1 MSQITDKSAY
11 ILHVRDYGD
20 SSKIADI
27 LTPDF
32 GKLSILIK
40 GVKKNHKKA
49 GLVQPF
55 LPLIVSWGGNGE
67 LKTNSSLEPA
77 GPPLMLKGDRL
88 FCGLYL
94 NELTVRLIKSYDYN
108 PELFE
113 LYHQSL
119 QELPYA
125 ALEPMLRRYEK
136 HILDLLGHGLRLD
149 EDVYGNEIDAAKYY
163 EYGIDN
169 GARPIENNGDGFV
182 VSGEDLLL
190 LKSEDFGSANDLQG
204 VKRFM
209 RAIISCYIGNKPLRS
224 RELFR

>member
-27 LTPDF
+27 ITPDF
-32 GKLSILIK
+32 GKLSLLIK

-55 LPLIVSWGGNGE
+55 LPLILSWGGNGE
-67 LKTNSSLEPA
+67 LKTNSALEPA

-94 NELTVRLIKSYDYN
+94 NELTLRLIKPYDHN
-108 PELFE
+108 PEVFE
-113 LYHQSL
+113 LYHQTL
-119 QELPYA
+119 QQLPFVS
-125 ALEPMLRRYEK
+125 LEPLLRRYEK
-136 HILDLLGHGLRLD
+136 QILDLLGHGLMLD
-149 EDVYGNEIDAAKYY
+149 QDVYGNEIDSSKLY
-163 EYGIDN
+163 EYSVDN
-169 GARPIENNGDGFV
+169 GARPVERKGEALV
-182 VSGEDLLL
+182 VCGEDLLL
-190 LKSEDFGSANDLQG
+190 LKSEGFESANDLKG
-204 VKRFM
+204 VKQFM
-209 RAIISCYIGNKPLRS
+209 RSIIRCYIGDRPLRS

>member
-1 MSQITDKSAY
+1 MPQITDKSAY

-32 GKLSILIK
+32 GKLSLLIK

-55 LPLIVSWGGNGE
+55 LPLIVSWSGNGE

-94 NELTVRLIKSYDYN
+94 NELTLRLVKPFDHT
-108 PELFE
+108 PEIFE
-113 LYHQSL
+113 LYHQTL
-119 QELPYA
+119 QELPFIS
-125 ALEPMLRRYEK
+125 LEPLLRSYEK
-136 HILDLLGHGLRLD
+136 QILELLGHGLMLD
-149 EDVYGNEIDAAKYY
+149 EDIYGKEIDSSKLY
-163 EYGIDN
+163 EYSVDS
-169 GARPIENNGDGFV
+169 GAKPTENNSDALV

-190 LKSEDFGSANDLQG
+190 LKSEDYNSANDLKG
-204 VKRFM
+204 VKQFM
-209 RAIISCYIGNKPLRS
+209 RSVIRCYIGERPLKS

>member
-1 MSQITDKSAY
+1 MPIIEDKSAY

-32 GKLSILIK
+32 GKLSLLIK
-40 GVKKNHKKA
+40 GVKKNNKKS

-55 LPLIVSWGGNGE
+55 LPLIVSWGGGGE
-67 LKTNSSLEPA
+67 LKTAASVEPA

-94 NELTVRLIKSYDYN
+94 NELTLRLVKPYDHN
-108 PELFE
+108 SELFD
-113 LYHQSL
+113 LYHQTL
-119 QELPYA
+119 QELPYSS
-125 ALEPMLRRYEK
+125 LEPLLRSYEK
-136 HILDLLGHGLRLD
+136 NILDLLGHGLMLS
-149 EDVYGNEIDAAKYY
+149 EDAFGKEISPANLY
-163 EYGIDN
+163 EYSIDG
-169 GARPIENNGDGFV
+169 GAKPVERSSGALV

-190 LKSEDFGSANDLQG
+190 LKTEEFESANDLSG

-209 RAIISCYIGNKPLRS
+209 RSVIRTYIGDRPLRS